1 MQISNLYGSQS
12 LNKTHAYNFVIARN
26 LIQISSWYQKCQ
38 FYHVIKMK
46 QQRCGCPKT
55 KYGNSNEFCSP
66 PIFMWRKECHK
77 IVSSSTYNTILLKMC
92 WSIVVITDFEICPWN
107 AYLINVEAPLFIYFT
122 LLAIQKCCRSS
133 SEISCLY
140 Q

>member
-1 MQISNLYGSQS
+1 MQISNLYCSQS
-12 LNKTHAYNFVIARN
+12 LNKTHAYKFCDSTKPDSNQLMV
-26 LIQISSWYQKCQ
+26 SKCQ
-38 FYHVIKMK
+38 FYHVIKMN

-66 PIFMWRKECHK
+66 PIFMWRKKCHK
-77 IVSSSTYNTILLKMC
+77 IVSSSTYNTILLKIC
-92 WSIVVITDFEICPWN
+92 WSTAVITDFEICPWN

-133 SEISCLY
+133 SKISCLY
-140 Q
+140 L